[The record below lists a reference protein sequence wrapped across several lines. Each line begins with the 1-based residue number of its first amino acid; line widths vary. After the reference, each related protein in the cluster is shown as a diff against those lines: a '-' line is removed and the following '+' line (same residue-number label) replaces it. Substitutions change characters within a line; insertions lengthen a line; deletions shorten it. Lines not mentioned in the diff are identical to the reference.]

1 MVSVQAM
8 VLNLNHVQ
16 ETLPEQDTVSLA
28 KD

>member
-16 ETLPEQDTVSLA
+16 KTLPEQDTVCLA
-28 KD
+28 KN

>member
-8 VLNLNHVQ
+8 VLNVNHVQ
-16 ETLPEQDTVSLA
+16 ETLPEQDAVCLA